1 MVITYFGGRCQRRTA
16 RAGEFRCVRVC
27 AGVFV
32 TRSFCCLLL
41 FVIELW
47 ATWDIS
53 MWKQNLMRLSMRL
66 GMAVFSNSVK

>member
-1 MVITYFGGRCQRRTA
+1 VSACE
-16 RAGEFRCVRVC
+16 GEFRCVTVC

-41 FVIELW
+41 FVIELL

-53 MWKQNLMRLSMRL
+53 MWKQNLMRFCMRL
-66 GMAVFSNSVK
+66 GMAVFI